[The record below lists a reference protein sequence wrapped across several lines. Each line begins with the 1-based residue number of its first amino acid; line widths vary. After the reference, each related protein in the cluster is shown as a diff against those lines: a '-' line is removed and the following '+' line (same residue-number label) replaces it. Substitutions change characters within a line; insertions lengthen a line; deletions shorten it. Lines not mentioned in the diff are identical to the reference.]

1 MKKHALTLAVIG
13 ACGLVPQAF
22 AHELAFSKKDNI
34 KVEVP
39 GDASNWCKP
48 EVDMTITRPAW
59 DDQAL
64 LSGLLTKLPF
74 VFAKDCATAKVSWK
88 AVDGTGKLFASGS
101 GTASNLGLVTLAAA
115 PAAVEAPAPAP
126 APVTAPAPA
135 AEPAKAVAAA
145 APAPVAAT
153 PAPAAE
159 PAKAEAPAAP
169 APVTAAPAPA
179 AEPAKVEAPV
189 APAPVAVAPA
199 PAAEPAKAQA
209 PVAPAP
215 VAEAPAAAPAPAPAS
230 AIAAAPSADFGRSVV
245 LQNPKLMQITD
256 AAGCKWVLS
265 TSTISDGDNL
275 AFGATP
281 AMPCPASGFGE
292 GSFEKLSWKVP
303 GTYRGDNWS
312 RVYVHPSTLIFN
324 KNLEAAVK
332 NKAVAYLSPEA
343 DQAAF
348 LVGEI
353 PARQMKVYLAFQRS
367 NWGALR
373 PFSNDPYYVAV
384 TPDES
389 FALDAAKYR
398 EAAVEV
404 FELIKA
410 TSPSTTDV
418 ATLLIAKNLSAIA
431 ANGWND
437 NAQKIVRN
445 RIGLNRNSLFFDVRE
460 GTNWT
465 AQREQQRLREERQ
478 RQAEL
483 ARVHT
488 RVLARYEQLQAGMGE
503 FKGRETEALA
513 QMAGITVRIGSPLA
527 LQDPGSSASVAPMM
541 VHVTGKKGDFYNIDF
556 PSKGRLVAEEE
567 FGEGWYVARV
577 ANATPYYPLEDGRAI
592 PTYRAYGV
600 GEPQPCKQDKCADQ
614 VSFGAVL
621 AREFPGAGID
631 FSWTPEVSQRF
642 VNDWKNASAQVQ

>member
-48 EVDMTITRPAW
+48 DVEMTITRPAW

-115 PAAVEAPAPAP
+115 PAAVPATAASAPAP
-126 APVTAPAPA
+126 TAPAPA
-135 AEPAKAVAAA
+135 AEPAKAEAAA
-145 APAPVAAT
+145 APAPAAAA

-159 PAKAEAPAAP
+159 PAKAEVPAAPAPVVAAPAPVAEPAKADAPAAP
-169 APVTAAPAPA
+169 APVAD
-179 AEPAKVEAPV
+179 
-189 APAPVAVAPA
+189 
-199 PAAEPAKAQA
+199 
-209 PVAPAP
+209 
-215 VAEAPAAAPAPAPAS
+215 APAAAPAPAPAS
-230 AIAAAPSADFGRSVV
+230 AIAAAPSADFGRSLV

-256 AAGCKWVLS
+256 ASGCKWVLS
-265 TSTISDGDNL
+265 TSTINDGDNL

-303 GTYRGDNWS
+303 ATYRGDNWN

-353 PARQMKVYLAFQRS
+353 PARQMKVYLTFQRS

-404 FELIKA
+404 FELIKT

-418 ATLLIAKNLSAIA
+418 ATLLIAKNLQAIA

-445 RIGLNRNSLFFDVRE
+445 RIGLNRNGLYFDVRE

-465 AQREQQRLREERQ
+465 AQREQERLREARQ

-541 VHVTGKKGDFYNIDF
+541 VHVTGKQGDFYSIDF

-567 FGEGWYVARV
+567 YGEGWYVARV

-592 PTYRAYGV
+592 PTYRAYGI
-600 GEPQPCKQDKCADQ
+600 GEPQACKQDKCADQ

-631 FSWTPEVSQRF
+631 FSWTPEVSQRY

>member
-48 EVDMTITRPAW
+48 DVEMTITRPAW

-88 AVDGTGKLFASGS
+88 AVDGSGKLFASGS
-101 GTASNLGLVTLAAA
+101 GNASNLGLVTLAAA
-115 PAAVEAPAPAP
+115 PAAAPVATEAPAPAP
-126 APVTAPAPA
+126 AP
-135 AEPAKAVAAA
+135 AAA
-145 APAPVAAT
+145 APAPAPEPD

-159 PAKAEAPAAP
+159 PAKAEVPAAP
-169 APVTAAPAPA
+169 APVAAAPAPV
-179 AEPAKVEAPV
+179 P
-189 APAPVAVAPA
+189 APAPVA
-199 PAAEPAKAQA
+199 EPAKAETPA
-209 PVAPAP
+209 ASAP
-215 VAEAPAAAPAPAPAS
+215 VAEAPAPVPVPAPAS
-230 AIAAAPSADFGRSVV
+230 AVAAAPTADFGRALV

-256 AAGCKWVLS
+256 ASGCKWVLS

-275 AFGATP
+275 AFGVTP
-281 AMPCPASGFGE
+281 AMPCPASGYGE

-303 GTYRGDNWS
+303 GTYRGDNWN
-312 RVYVHPSTLIFN
+312 RVYVHPSTLIFS
-324 KNLEAAVK
+324 KQLEAAVK
-332 NKAVAYLSPEA
+332 NKAVAYVSPEA

-353 PARQMKVYLAFQRS
+353 PARQMKVYLTFQRS

-437 NAQKIVRN
+437 NQQKIVRN

-465 AQREQQRLREERQ
+465 AQREQDRLREERQ

-488 RVLARYEQLQAGMGE
+488 RVLARYEQLQAGMSE
-503 FKGRETEALA
+503 YKGRETEALA
-513 QMAGITVRIGSPLA
+513 QMAGIKVRIGSPLA
-527 LQDPGSSASVAPMM
+527 LQDPGSSASVALMM
-541 VHVTGKKGDFYNIDF
+541 VHVTGNKGDFYTIDF
-556 PSKGRLVAEEE
+556 PSKGRLVSEEE
-567 FGEGWYVARV
+567 YAEGWYVARV

-592 PTYRAYGV
+592 PTYRAYGIGV
-600 GEPQPCKQDKCADQ
+600 PQACKQDKCADQ

-621 AREFPGAGID
+621 AKEFPGAGID
-631 FSWTPEVSQRF
+631 FSWTPGVSQRF

>member
-1 MKKHALTLAVIG
+1 
-13 ACGLVPQAF
+13 
-22 AHELAFSKKDNI
+22 
-34 KVEVP
+34 
-39 GDASNWCKP
+39 
-48 EVDMTITRPAW
+48 
-59 DDQAL
+59 
-64 LSGLLTKLPF
+64 
-74 VFAKDCATAKVSWK
+74 
-88 AVDGTGKLFASGS
+88 
-101 GTASNLGLVTLAAA
+101 
-115 PAAVEAPAPAP
+115 
-126 APVTAPAPA
+126 
-135 AEPAKAVAAA
+135 
-145 APAPVAAT
+145 
-153 PAPAAE
+153 
-159 PAKAEAPAAP
+159 
-169 APVTAAPAPA
+169 
-179 AEPAKVEAPV
+179 
-189 APAPVAVAPA
+189 
-199 PAAEPAKAQA
+199 
-209 PVAPAP
+209 
-215 VAEAPAAAPAPAPAS
+215 
-230 AIAAAPSADFGRSVV
+230 
-245 LQNPKLMQITD
+245 MQITD
-256 AAGCKWVLS
+256 ATGCKWVLS

-303 GTYRGDNWS
+303 GTYRGDNWG